1 MTPEQAV
8 RVAIALG
15 LGLAAALVFDRLCAA
30 RGLLPPGFRVPW
42 RRWLALAVLAGLLA
56 VGVFAPVA
64 SLGVGAEPDFSKIRT
79 PQLFALHMLMLITMA
94 AWFLLGFAGREA
106 WPRALP
112 EAAEPASSPPG
123 GAEILDPEGMP
134 AEPLGPPPL
143 PPAPPR
149 PSLGRQLLAQ
159 FGLLAPNVPREIGV
173 GLVLGLAAWVAV
185 LMVLIGIGV
194 VLWAL
199 GGENAVPKQPPAL
212 VPFIAGLP
220 IGIRVLISL
229 SAGVFEEGFFRGFL
243 QPRIG
248 IGLST
253 AFFALAHLSYG
264 QPFMLIGITLLSL
277 IYAFLVRWRQ
287 NLWPAIAAHAL
298 FDGVQLL
305 VVVPAALRFIQG
317 GKAAAALL
325 LP

>member
-1 MTPEQAV
+1 MTLEQAV
-8 RVAIALG
+8 RVALALG
-15 LGLAAALVFDRLCAA
+15 LGLAAALIFDRLCAA

-56 VGVFAPVA
+56 IGVFAPVA
-64 SLGVGAEPDFSKIRT
+64 SLGVGEEPDLSKITT
-79 PQLFALHMLMLITMA
+79 PQLFALHVLMLFTMA
-94 AWFLLGFAGREA
+94 SWFLLGFAGTA
-106 WPRALP
+106 RA
-112 EAAEPASSPPG
+112 AAIPDIEVFGEEPPSP
-123 GAEILDPEGMP
+123 A
-134 AEPLGPPPL
+134 A
-143 PPAPPR
+143 PPAPP
-149 PSLGRQLLAQ
+149 PIPVGRQLLAQ

-173 GLVLGLAAWVAV
+173 GLLLGLAAWVAV
-185 LMVLIGIGV
+185 LMVLIGIGLA
-194 VLWAL
+194 LWAL
-199 GGENAVPKQPPAL
+199 GGEDAVPKQPPAL

-220 IGIRVLISL
+220 IGIRLLISL
-229 SAGVFEEGFFRGFL
+229 SAGVFEESFFRGFL

-248 IGLST
+248 IALST

-305 VVVPAALRFIQG
+305 VVVPAALKFIQGPG
-317 GKAAAALL
+317 GKAAAFLAGLL
-325 LP
+325 

>member
-1 MTPEQAV
+1 MTPEPV
-8 RVAIALG
+8 LRVAIAVLLG
-15 LGLAAALVFDRLCAA
+15 LGAALAFDRLCAA
-30 RGLLPPGFRVPW
+30 RGLLPPGFQVPW
-42 RRWLALAVLAGLLA
+42 RRWLAVAVLAGLLA

-79 PQLFALHMLMLITMA
+79 PQLFALHILMLITMGT
-94 AWFLLGFAGREA
+94 WFLLGFAGVEA
-106 WPRALP
+106 RPRALP
-112 EAAEPASSPPG
+112 APAEPASFPAEG
-123 GAEILDPEGMP
+123 IEILDPEGMP
-134 AEPLGPPPL
+134 AEPLAPPPPL
-143 PPAPPR
+143 APPR
-149 PSLGRQLLAQ
+149 ISLRRQLQAQ
-159 FGLLAPNVPREIGV
+159 FGLLAPSVPREIGV

-185 LMVLIGIGV
+185 LLALIGV
-194 VLWAL
+194 AAVLWAL

-220 IGIRVLISL
+220 IGIRMLISL
-229 SAGVFEEGFFRGFL
+229 SAGVVEEGFFRGFL

-248 IGLST
+248 IALST

-287 NLWPAIAAHAL
+287 NLWPAMAAHAL